1 MEYVLAIIVGYL
13 FGCINP
19 AIIISKIKNVDIKNI
34 GSKNPGASN
43 VFIAVGKV
51 YGVIVGASDIL
62 KSFVAGQIIFFITE
76 GNVGAAAIACA
87 MAVCGHNFPFW
98 MHFNGGKGFAPFKYF
113 KRNSK
118 NRLCS
123 AKNSFAKNKN
133 NAKAGI

>member
-1 MEYVLAIIVGYL
+1 MEYVLAIIIGYL

-98 MHFNGGKGFAPFKYF
+98 MHFNG
-113 KRNSK
+113 
-118 NRLCS
+118 
-123 AKNSFAKNKN
+123 
-133 NAKAGI
+133 